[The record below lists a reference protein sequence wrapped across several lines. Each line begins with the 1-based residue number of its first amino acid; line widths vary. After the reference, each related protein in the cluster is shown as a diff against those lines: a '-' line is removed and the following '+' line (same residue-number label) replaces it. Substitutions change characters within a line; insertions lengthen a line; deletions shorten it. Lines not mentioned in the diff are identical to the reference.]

1 MQHESWRHSMECWLE
16 KWGASVVTICCLYG
30 KGQGG
35 EIYCKAWVAR
45 GREEEEMAVE
55 MKVLEMPD

>member
-1 MQHESWRHSMECWLE
+1 MECWLE